1 MIRYEGKKYSVP
13 TRYIG
18 KRMTVKSDD
27 NGNLNIYYSGDLVVC
42 HAIGSKMYN
51 YTVGTA
57 WDILKSDAMKRN
69 TDAEILAFVEKN
81 LFNMD
86 RWTGGI

>member
-1 MIRYEGKKYSVP
+1 MRIFGH
-13 TRYIG
+13 
-18 KRMTVKSDD
+18 
-27 NGNLNIYYSGDLVVC
+27 IYLDIY
-42 HAIGSKMYN
+42 M
-51 YTVGTA
+51 GTA
-57 WDILKSDAMKRN
+57 CDILKSDAMKHN